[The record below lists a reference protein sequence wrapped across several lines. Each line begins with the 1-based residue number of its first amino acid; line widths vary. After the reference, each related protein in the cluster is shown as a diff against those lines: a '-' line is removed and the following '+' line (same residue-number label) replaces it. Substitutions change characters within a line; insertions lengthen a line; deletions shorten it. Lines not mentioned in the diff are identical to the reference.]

1 MTAHEMY
8 GKDSREEVVLFLN
21 SFTDSLLILRNRNI
35 HNLYIEG
42 IDSDTHLLTY
52 KTWLLAST
60 TGMTWLQQTPQ
71 KSLGLA
77 HYFDKLS
84 NL

>member
-1 MTAHEMY
+1 MPAGASVCVGM
-8 GKDSREEVVLFLN
+8 
-21 SFTDSLLILRNRNI
+21 
-35 HNLYIEG
+35 
-42 IDSDTHLLTY
+42 
-52 KTWLLAST
+52 TWLLAST
-60 TGMTWLQQTPQ
+60 TGKTWLQQTPQ